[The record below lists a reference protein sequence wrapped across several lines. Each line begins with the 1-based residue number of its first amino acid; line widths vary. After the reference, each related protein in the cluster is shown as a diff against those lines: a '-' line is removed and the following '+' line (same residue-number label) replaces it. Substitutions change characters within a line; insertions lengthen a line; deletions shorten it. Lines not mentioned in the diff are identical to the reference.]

1 LRPPHPNPSRSRRH
15 SPIGA
20 VVFLAI
26 AASDSTVN
34 IELAKS
40 LNPGVLYSR
49 LEDSMLEKPAFRTI
63 VAATVL
69 LTSFVCPVVELF
81 DRWDRTP
88 QTGQDTEFIFMI
100 LALCIGAVYLLASLM
115 ARDRRLTAAITR
127 VSDSSVQRSS
137 VRATSRAFGLS
148 VLIPISPPAAALRI

>member
-1 LRPPHPNPSRSRRH
+1 
-15 SPIGA
+15 
-20 VVFLAI
+20 
-26 AASDSTVN
+26 
-34 IELAKS
+34 
-40 LNPGVLYSR
+40 
-49 LEDSMLEKPAFRTI
+49 MLEKSALRTI

-69 LTSFVCPVVELF
+69 LTSFVCPVIELF

-88 QTGQDTEFIFMI
+88 QTGQDTEFVFMI

-115 ARDRRLTAAITR
+115 AQDRRLTAAITC

-137 VRATSRAFGLS
+137 VRAASRAFGLS